1 MRSGA
6 TTSAGR
12 AKKNWG
18 SCWEGLG
25 GYASGL
31 RSRDRYTRLNL
42 CPTSAILP
50 EQIVQR
56 FKMKDSL
63 RFLTAFAIVSTG
75 LLTTQEQAKAESTY
89 NASCKALGDAITLTS
104 TGELVLEQRLVQ
116 FKPIETYK
124 AQSGQRGVCIIKK
137 DPPGYRWIS
146 CWKKDGG
153 YVTGDWDYARR
164 VSPKEVIA
172 NAVQHRGWSGACKVR
187 L

>member
-1 MRSGA
+1 MR
-6 TTSAGR
+6 
-12 AKKNWG
+12 
-18 SCWEGLG
+18 EGLG
-25 GYASGL
+25 KRGGYGSGL

-56 FKMKDSL
+56 LKMKDSL

-146 CWKKDGG
+146 CWEKDGG